1 MMVLRLGMLE
11 LFWLMRRLR
20 LGNVQIAKDIIVMID
35 TTPNGDVL
43 LKFYDE
49 NQSLIAARGAD
60 GEIYPSEAFMNEDLS
75 FLSEID
81 DFNIDNGL
89 SLEELDKELEEVA
102 RVLGVSKS
110 DVLSMSQVE
119 LDTVIGE
126 KDVDELFLNGDKE
139 LSQEEKANRDD
150 SNLEAL
156 RNMNTRQ
163 EINLDRK
170 IDNKLTLAEVL
181 GVPAGSVL
189 CVVDTDKIHD
199 SGNSTRYSCVIRTPD
214 GSMQKADMLKQVGGK
229 DSSKNV
235 YETNRDG
242 SRVEKQVIQSSFE
255 IDSPLVEN
263 GIINIRKGQMGVTEV
278 SYGQMDRTSHNDVFA
293 QKLETR
299 ETYPVT
305 REVRNE
311 FGQHKGLDNV
321 SNKMDEIKEHEEHGC
336 DNMTLREADGNP
348 NTGHIH
354 GLSENAAEIILADER
369 VGEKIDSIYTS
380 NEVAERFD
388 RMCEKYPDKNFDEV
402 VELTKDELAEEA
414 EHMHGVERSH

>member
-1 MMVLRLGMLE
+1 
-11 LFWLMRRLR
+11 MRKLL

-35 TTPNGDVL
+35 TAPNGDVL

-60 GEIYPSEAFMNEDLS
+60 GEIYPSEAFINEDLS
-75 FLSEID
+75 FLNEID
-81 DFNIDNGL
+81 DFSIDESL
-89 SLEELDKELEEVA
+89 SLEELDQELEEVA

-119 LDTVIGE
+119 LDAVIGE
-126 KDVDELFLNGDKE
+126 KDVDSLSLEDNKKLSKE
-139 LSQEEKANRDD
+139 EQSNRNDR
-150 SNLEAL
+150 NAEAL
-156 RNMNTRQ
+156 QNMNTRQ
-163 EINLDRK
+163 EINLDKK

-189 CVVDTDKIHD
+189 CVVDTDKIQD
-199 SGNSTRYSCVIRTPD
+199 SENTTRYSCVIKAPD
-214 GSMQKADMLKQVGGK
+214 GSVQMADMLKQVGGK
-229 DSSKNV
+229 HSSKDV

-242 SRVEKQVIQSSFE
+242 SKVEKQVIQSSFE
-255 IDSPLVEN
+255 IDSPLVKN

-311 FGQHKGLDNV
+311 FSGYKGIDNV
-321 SNKMDEIKEHEEHGC
+321 SNKMDEIKEHENHGC
-336 DNMTLREADGNP
+336 KNMSLREADGNP
-348 NTGHIH
+348 DTGHIH
-354 GLSENAAEIILADER
+354 GLSENAAEIILADEH

-380 NEVAERFD
+380 NEVAERFE

-402 VELTKDELAEEA
+402 IELTKNELSEEA
-414 EHMHGVERSH
+414 DHMHGMERSH

>member
-1 MMVLRLGMLE
+1 
-11 LFWLMRRLR
+11 
-20 LGNVQIAKDIIVMID
+20 MID
-35 TTPNGDVL
+35 TAPNGDVL

-60 GEIYPSEAFMNEDLS
+60 GEIYPSEAFINEDLS
-75 FLSEID
+75 FLNEID
-81 DFNIDNGL
+81 DFSIDESL
-89 SLEELDKELEEVA
+89 SLEELDQELEEVA

-119 LDTVIGE
+119 LDAVIGE
-126 KDVDELFLNGDKE
+126 KDVDSLSLEDNKKLSKE
-139 LSQEEKANRDD
+139 EQSNRNDR
-150 SNLEAL
+150 NAEAL
-156 RNMNTRQ
+156 QNMNTRQ
-163 EINLDRK
+163 EINLDKK

-181 GVPAGSVL
+181 CVPAGSVL
-189 CVVDTDKIHD
+189 CVVDTDKIQD
-199 SGNSTRYSCVIRTPD
+199 SENTTRYSCVIKAPD
-214 GSMQKADMLKQVGGK
+214 GSVQMADMLKQVGGK
-229 DSSKNV
+229 HSSKDV

-242 SRVEKQVIQSSFE
+242 SKVEKQVIQSSFE

-311 FGQHKGLDNV
+311 FSGHKGIDNV
-321 SNKMDEIKEHEEHGC
+321 ANKMDEIKEHENHGC
-336 DNMTLREADGNP
+336 KNMSLREADGNP
-348 NTGHIH
+348 DTGHIH
-354 GLSENAAEIILADER
+354 GLSENAAEIILADEH

-380 NEVAERFD
+380 NEVAERFE

-402 VELTKDELAEEA
+402 IELTKSELSEEA
-414 EHMHGVERSH
+414 DHMHGMERSH

>member
-1 MMVLRLGMLE
+1 
-11 LFWLMRRLR
+11 
-20 LGNVQIAKDIIVMID
+20 MID

-60 GEIYPSEAFMNEDLS
+60 GEIYPSEAFINEDLS
-75 FLSEID
+75 FLNEID
-81 DFNIDNGL
+81 DFSIDESL
-89 SLEELDKELEEVA
+89 SLEELDQELEEVA

-119 LDTVIGE
+119 LDAVIGE
-126 KDVDELFLNGDKE
+126 KDVDSLSLEDNKKLSKE
-139 LSQEEKANRDD
+139 EQSNRNDR
-150 SNLEAL
+150 NAEAL
-156 RNMNTRQ
+156 QNMNTRQ
-163 EINLDRK
+163 EINLDKK

-189 CVVDTDKIHD
+189 CVVDTDKIQD
-199 SGNSTRYSCVIRTPD
+199 SENTTRYSCVIKAPD
-214 GSMQKADMLKQVGGK
+214 GSIQMADMLKQVGGK
-229 DSSKNV
+229 NSSKDV

-311 FGQHKGLDNV
+311 FSGYKGIDNV
-321 SNKMDEIKEHEEHGC
+321 SNKMDEIKEHENHGC
-336 DNMTLREADGNP
+336 KNMSLREADGNP
-348 NTGHIH
+348 DTGHIH
-354 GLSENAAEIILADER
+354 GLSENAAEIILADEH

-380 NEVAERFD
+380 NEVAERFE

-402 VELTKDELAEEA
+402 IELTKNELSEEA
-414 EHMHGVERSH
+414 DHMHGMERSH

>member
-1 MMVLRLGMLE
+1 
-11 LFWLMRRLR
+11 
-20 LGNVQIAKDIIVMID
+20 MID
-35 TTPNGDVL
+35 TAPNGDVL

-60 GEIYPSEAFMNEDLS
+60 GEIYPSEAFINEDLS
-75 FLSEID
+75 FLNEID
-81 DFNIDNGL
+81 DFSIDESL
-89 SLEELDKELEEVA
+89 SLEELDQELEEVA

-119 LDTVIGE
+119 LDAVIGE
-126 KDVDELFLNGDKE
+126 KDVDSLSLEDNKKLSKE
-139 LSQEEKANRDD
+139 EQSNRNDR
-150 SNLEAL
+150 NAEAL
-156 RNMNTRQ
+156 QNMNTRQ
-163 EINLDRK
+163 EINLDKK

-189 CVVDTDKIHD
+189 CVVDTDKIQD
-199 SGNSTRYSCVIRTPD
+199 SENTTRYSCVIKAPD
-214 GSMQKADMLKQVGGK
+214 GSVQMADMLKQVGGK
-229 DSSKNV
+229 HSSKDV

-242 SRVEKQVIQSSFE
+242 SKVEKQVIQSSFE

-311 FGQHKGLDNV
+311 FSGHKGIDNV
-321 SNKMDEIKEHEEHGC
+321 ANKMDEIKEHENHGC
-336 DNMTLREADGNP
+336 KNMSLREADGNP
-348 NTGHIH
+348 DTGHIH
-354 GLSENAAEIILADER
+354 GLSENAAEIILADEH

-380 NEVAERFD
+380 NEVAERFE
-388 RMCEKYPDKNFDEV
+388 RMCEKHPDKNFDEV
-402 VELTKDELAEEA
+402 IELTKSELSEEA
-414 EHMHGVERSH
+414 DHMHGMERSH

>member
-1 MMVLRLGMLE
+1 
-11 LFWLMRRLR
+11 
-20 LGNVQIAKDIIVMID
+20 MID
-35 TTPNGDVL
+35 TAPNGDVL

-60 GEIYPSEAFMNEDLS
+60 GEIYPSEAFINEDLS
-75 FLSEID
+75 FLNEID
-81 DFNIDNGL
+81 DFSIDESL
-89 SLEELDKELEEVA
+89 SLEELDQELEEVA

-119 LDTVIGE
+119 LDAVIGE
-126 KDVDELFLNGDKE
+126 KDVDSLSLEDNKKLSKE
-139 LSQEEKANRDD
+139 EQSNRNDR
-150 SNLEAL
+150 NAEAL
-156 RNMNTRQ
+156 QNMNTKQ
-163 EINLDRK
+163 EINLDKK

-189 CVVDTDKIHD
+189 CVVDTDKIQD
-199 SGNSTRYSCVIRTPD
+199 SENTTRYSCVIKAPD
-214 GSMQKADMLKQVGGK
+214 GSIQMADMLKQVGGK
-229 DSSKNV
+229 NSSKDV

-311 FGQHKGLDNV
+311 FSGYKGIDNV
-321 SNKMDEIKEHEEHGC
+321 SNKMDEIKEHENHGC
-336 DNMTLREADGNP
+336 KNMSLREADGNP
-348 NTGHIH
+348 DTGHIH
-354 GLSENAAEIILADER
+354 GLSENAAEIILADEH

-380 NEVAERFD
+380 NEVAERFE

-402 VELTKDELAEEA
+402 IELTKSELSEEA
-414 EHMHGVERSH
+414 DHMHGMERSH

>member
-1 MMVLRLGMLE
+1 
-11 LFWLMRRLR
+11 
-20 LGNVQIAKDIIVMID
+20 MID
-35 TTPNGDVL
+35 TAPNGDVL

-60 GEIYPSEAFMNEDLS
+60 GEIYPSEAFINEDLS
-75 FLSEID
+75 FLNEID
-81 DFNIDNGL
+81 DFSIDESL
-89 SLEELDKELEEVA
+89 SLEELDQELEEVA

-119 LDTVIGE
+119 LDAVIGE
-126 KDVDELFLNGDKE
+126 KDVDSLSLEDNKKLSKE
-139 LSQEEKANRDD
+139 EQSNRNDR
-150 SNLEAL
+150 NAEAL
-156 RNMNTRQ
+156 QNMNTRQ
-163 EINLDRK
+163 EINLDKK

-189 CVVDTDKIHD
+189 CVVDTDKIQD
-199 SGNSTRYSCVIRTPD
+199 SENTTRYSCVIKAPD
-214 GSMQKADMLKQVGGK
+214 GSVQMADMLKQVGGK
-229 DSSKNV
+229 HSSKDV

-242 SRVEKQVIQSSFE
+242 SKVEKQVIQSSFE

-311 FGQHKGLDNV
+311 FSGHKGIDNV
-321 SNKMDEIKEHEEHGC
+321 ANKMDEIKEHENHGC
-336 DNMTLREADGNP
+336 KNMSLREADGNP
-348 NTGHIH
+348 DTGHIH
-354 GLSENAAEIILADER
+354 GLSENAAEIILADEH

-380 NEVAERFD
+380 NEVAERFE

-402 VELTKDELAEEA
+402 IELTKSELSEEA
-414 EHMHGVERSH
+414 DHMHGMERSH

>member
-1 MMVLRLGMLE
+1 
-11 LFWLMRRLR
+11 MRKLL

-35 TTPNGDVL
+35 TAPNGDVL

-60 GEIYPSEAFMNEDLS
+60 GEIYPSEAFINEDLS
-75 FLSEID
+75 FLNEID
-81 DFNIDNGL
+81 DFSIDESL
-89 SLEELDKELEEVA
+89 SLEELDQELEEVA

-119 LDTVIGE
+119 LDAVIGE
-126 KDVDELFLNGDKE
+126 KDVDSLSLEDNKKLSKE
-139 LSQEEKANRDD
+139 EQSNRNDR
-150 SNLEAL
+150 NAEAL
-156 RNMNTRQ
+156 QNMNTRQ
-163 EINLDRK
+163 EINLDKK

-189 CVVDTDKIHD
+189 CVVDTDKIQD
-199 SGNSTRYSCVIRTPD
+199 SENTTRYSCVIKAPD
-214 GSMQKADMLKQVGGK
+214 GSVQMADMLKQVGGK
-229 DSSKNV
+229 HSSKDV

-242 SRVEKQVIQSSFE
+242 SKVEKQVIQSSFE

-311 FGQHKGLDNV
+311 FSGHKGIDNV
-321 SNKMDEIKEHEEHGC
+321 ANKMDEIKEHENHGC
-336 DNMTLREADGNP
+336 KNMSLREADGNP
-348 NTGHIH
+348 DTGHIH
-354 GLSENAAEIILADER
+354 GLSENAAEIILADEH
-369 VGEKIDSIYTS
+369 VGEKIGSIYTS
-380 NEVAERFD
+380 NEVAERFE

-402 VELTKDELAEEA
+402 IELTKSELSEEA
-414 EHMHGVERSH
+414 DHMHGMERSH

>member
-1 MMVLRLGMLE
+1 
-11 LFWLMRRLR
+11 MRKLL

-35 TTPNGDVL
+35 TAPNGDVL

-60 GEIYPSEAFMNEDLS
+60 GEIYPSEAFINEDLS
-75 FLSEID
+75 FLNEID
-81 DFNIDNGL
+81 DFSIDESL
-89 SLEELDKELEEVA
+89 SLEELDQELEEVA

-119 LDTVIGE
+119 LDAVIGE
-126 KDVDELFLNGDKE
+126 KDVDSLSLEDNKKLSKE
-139 LSQEEKANRDD
+139 EQSNRNDR
-150 SNLEAL
+150 NAEAL
-156 RNMNTRQ
+156 QNMNTRQ
-163 EINLDRK
+163 EINLDKK

-189 CVVDTDKIHD
+189 CVVDTDKIQD
-199 SGNSTRYSCVIRTPD
+199 SENTTRYSCVIKAPD
-214 GSMQKADMLKQVGGK
+214 GSIQMADMLKQVGGK
-229 DSSKNV
+229 NSSKDV

-311 FGQHKGLDNV
+311 FSGYKGIDNV
-321 SNKMDEIKEHEEHGC
+321 SNKMDEIKEHENHGC
-336 DNMTLREADGNP
+336 KNMSLREADGNP
-348 NTGHIH
+348 DTGHIH
-354 GLSENAAEIILADER
+354 GLSENAAEIILADEH

-380 NEVAERFD
+380 NEVAERFE

-402 VELTKDELAEEA
+402 IELTKSELSEEA
-414 EHMHGVERSH
+414 DHMHGMERSH

>member
-1 MMVLRLGMLE
+1 
-11 LFWLMRRLR
+11 
-20 LGNVQIAKDIIVMID
+20 MID
-35 TTPNGDVL
+35 TAPNGDVL

-60 GEIYPSEAFMNEDLS
+60 GEIYPSEAFINEDLS
-75 FLSEID
+75 FLNEID
-81 DFNIDNGL
+81 DFSIDESL
-89 SLEELDKELEEVA
+89 SLEELDQELEEVA

-119 LDTVIGE
+119 LDAVIGE
-126 KDVDELFLNGDKE
+126 KDVDSLSLEDNKKLSKE
-139 LSQEEKANRDD
+139 EQSNRNDR
-150 SNLEAL
+150 NAEAL
-156 RNMNTRQ
+156 QNMNTRQ
-163 EINLDRK
+163 EINLDKK

-189 CVVDTDKIHD
+189 CVVDTDKIQD
-199 SGNSTRYSCVIRTPD
+199 SENTTRYSCVIKAPD
-214 GSMQKADMLKQVGGK
+214 GSVQMADMLKQVGGK
-229 DSSKNV
+229 HSSKDV

-242 SRVEKQVIQSSFE
+242 SKVEKQVIQSSFE
-255 IDSPLVEN
+255 IDSPLVKN

-311 FGQHKGLDNV
+311 FSGYKGIDNV
-321 SNKMDEIKEHEEHGC
+321 SNKMDEIKEHENHGC
-336 DNMTLREADGNP
+336 KNMSLREADGNP
-348 NTGHIH
+348 DTGHIH
-354 GLSENAAEIILADER
+354 GLSENAAEIILADEH

-380 NEVAERFD
+380 NEVAERFE

-402 VELTKDELAEEA
+402 IELTKNELSEEA
-414 EHMHGVERSH
+414 DHMHGMERSH

>member
-1 MMVLRLGMLE
+1 
-11 LFWLMRRLR
+11 MRKLL

-35 TTPNGDVL
+35 TAPNGDVL

-60 GEIYPSEAFMNEDLS
+60 GEIYPSEAFINEDLS
-75 FLSEID
+75 FLNEID
-81 DFNIDNGL
+81 DFSIDESL
-89 SLEELDKELEEVA
+89 SLEELDQELEEVA

-119 LDTVIGE
+119 LDAVIGE
-126 KDVDELFLNGDKE
+126 KDVDSLSLEDNKKLSKE
-139 LSQEEKANRDD
+139 EQSNRNDR
-150 SNLEAL
+150 NAEAL
-156 RNMNTRQ
+156 QNMNTRQ
-163 EINLDRK
+163 EINLDKK

-189 CVVDTDKIHD
+189 CVVDTDKIQD
-199 SGNSTRYSCVIRTPD
+199 SENTTRYSCVIKAPD
-214 GSMQKADMLKQVGGK
+214 GSIQMADMLKQVGGK
-229 DSSKNV
+229 NSSKDV

-311 FGQHKGLDNV
+311 FSGHKGIDNV
-321 SNKMDEIKEHEEHGC
+321 ANKMDEIKEHENHGC
-336 DNMTLREADGNP
+336 KNMSLREADGNP
-348 NTGHIH
+348 DTGHIH
-354 GLSENAAEIILADER
+354 GLSENAAEIILADEH

-380 NEVAERFD
+380 NEVAERFE

-402 VELTKDELAEEA
+402 IELTKSELSEEA
-414 EHMHGVERSH
+414 DHMHGMERSH

>member
-1 MMVLRLGMLE
+1 
-11 LFWLMRRLR
+11 
-20 LGNVQIAKDIIVMID
+20 MID
-35 TTPNGDVL
+35 TAPNGDVL

-60 GEIYPSEAFMNEDLS
+60 GEIYPSEAFINEDLS
-75 FLSEID
+75 FLNEID
-81 DFNIDNGL
+81 DFSIDESL
-89 SLEELDKELEEVA
+89 SLEELDQELEEVA

-119 LDTVIGE
+119 LDAVIGE
-126 KDVDELFLNGDKE
+126 KDVDSLSLEDNKKLSKE
-139 LSQEEKANRDD
+139 EQSNRNDR
-150 SNLEAL
+150 NAEAL
-156 RNMNTRQ
+156 QNMNTKQ
-163 EINLDRK
+163 EINLDKK

-189 CVVDTDKIHD
+189 CVVDTDKIQD
-199 SGNSTRYSCVIRTPD
+199 NENTTRYSCVIKAPD
-214 GSMQKADMLKQVGGK
+214 GSIQMADMLKQVGGK
-229 DSSKNV
+229 NSSKDV

-311 FGQHKGLDNV
+311 FSGYKGIDNV
-321 SNKMDEIKEHEEHGC
+321 ANKMDEIKEHENHGC
-336 DNMTLREADGNP
+336 KNMSLREADGNP
-348 NTGHIH
+348 DTGHIH
-354 GLSENAAEIILADER
+354 GLSENAAEIILADEH

-388 RMCEKYPDKNFDEV
+388 HMCEKYPDKNFDEV
-402 VELTKDELAEEA
+402 IELTKNELSEEA
-414 EHMHGVERSH
+414 DHMHSMERGH